1 MASAGMRATPRTAVP
16 DASPRT
22 AAEEWM
28 KKTFLRLG
36 DDGSPISDGRR
47 KRTAGNGAKARRL
60 SPKERQLT
68 TREREIL
75 RFLAFGMGTAAIA
88 KELSISPATVR
99 NHAQRILAK
108 LQVHSR
114 LAAVA
119 RVAAR
124 RAPSQR
130 ASVPVD
136 EGIPRGDPNRPG
148 AAVRVKENR
157 RHPRRNRVE

>member
-1 MASAGMRATPRTAVP
+1 
-16 DASPRT
+16 
-22 AAEEWM
+22 M

-36 DDGSPISDGRR
+36 DDGSPIPDGRR
-47 KRTAGNGAKARRL
+47 KRTSGNGAKARRL

-119 RVAAR
+119 RGYAIGLLPSPQWR
-124 RAPSQR
+124 PIAPLPIEPPLR
-130 ASVPVD
+130 
-136 EGIPRGDPNRPG
+136 
-148 AAVRVKENR
+148 
-157 RHPRRNRVE
+157 